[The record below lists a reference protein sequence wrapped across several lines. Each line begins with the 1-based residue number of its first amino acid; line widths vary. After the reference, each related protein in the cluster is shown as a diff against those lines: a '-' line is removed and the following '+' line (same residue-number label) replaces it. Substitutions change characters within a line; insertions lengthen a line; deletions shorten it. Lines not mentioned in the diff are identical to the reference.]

1 MNLTVNGI
9 SHDVDGSGLEPLLD
23 VLRDEL
29 GVTGPKAGCHQGG
42 CGACTVLIDGEP
54 RRSCLLPVAYAEG
67 TEITTVE
74 GLGAPENLAP
84 IQQAFVHHYAAQC
97 GFCTSG
103 MMLAAHAYIERGGT
117 DDRDAI
123 AEALRDLSGT
133 TDLILTTGGTG
144 FAPRDVTPEATAR
157 VVERATPGLDEHMRA
172 VSIAASPHGML
183 SRGRSG
189 IAGSALIVNFP
200 GSPRACGELFDAVAP
215 ALDHGLKL
223 LLEISTAH

>member
-1 MNLTVNGI
+1 MRAAVLTV
-9 SHDVDGSGLEPLLD
+9 SDGVSAGTREDLSGDL
-23 VLRDEL
+23 
-29 GVTGPKAGCHQGG
+29 
-42 CGACTVLIDGEP
+42 
-54 RRSCLLPVAYAEG
+54 
-67 TEITTVE
+67 
-74 GLGAPENLAP
+74 
-84 IQQAFVHHYAAQC
+84 
-97 GFCTSG
+97 
-103 MMLAAHAYIERGGT
+103 LAARLARAGFDVAERRT
-117 DDRDAI
+117 VPDDTDAI
-123 AEALRDLSGT
+123 EEALRDLAGAFE
-133 TDLILTTGGTG
+133 LVLTTGGTG

-223 LLEISTAH
+223 LLDLPTAH